1 MRLSKVIEHLYLKVY
16 VGIVIANDKTDIV
29 IELVKSGE
37 VKERII
43 ESFENDTSH
52 VKLQEF
58 IEPYLDESPFHYI
71 AFLNP
76 LAIQG
81 ALPTCLKRKAEEFV
95 DISTA
100 ITLCQDRRWMV
111 YADKQGL
118 DTLKKEYS
126 SIGIDYIFSPFL
138 VLKYFFHDKVFGDL
152 ALFVLTE
159 NETISVSVFLR
170 GDLLFAEYLSMKGS
184 EDLLIDAE
192 LDDSI
197 ELDLGLEAFE
207 EEGFD
212 EGIDLDD
219 LNAIEDLEDLDDLND
234 IEDLDTLE
242 EIEDFSNDVT
252 DIAESPEK
260 EPEGEKKS
268 QNIQTS
274 TLDGFDLDFKRFQ
287 LIQGALQHFYS
298 DAKYE
303 NHFIESV
310 YVADGCDVSNDLKN
324 YLEEE
329 LFLKVYIRRIDLAA
343 EIVDLAKEEV
353 NRAS

>member
-1 MRLSKVIEHLYLKVY
+1 MRLSKVIEQLYLKVY
-16 VGIVIANDKTDIV
+16 VGIVIMNDKTDIV
-29 IELVKSGE
+29 IELVKGGE

-43 ESFENDTSH
+43 ESFERDTSH
-52 VKLQEF
+52 VQLQEF

-111 YADKQGL
+111 YSDKQGL
-118 DTLKKEYS
+118 DALKKEYS
-126 SIGIDYIFSPFL
+126 SIGVDYIFSPFL

-159 NETISVSVFLR
+159 QETISVSVFYR
-170 GDLLFAEYLSMKGS
+170 GDLLFAEYISMKGS

-192 LDDSI
+192 VDDPI
-197 ELDLGLEAFE
+197 ELDLGLEEAFD
-207 EEGFD
+207 EGFD

-242 EIEDFSNDVT
+242 EIEDFSTEVT
-252 DIAESPEK
+252 SIADTPERES
-260 EPEGEKKS
+260 EGE
-268 QNIQTS
+268 QTS
-274 TLDGFDLDFKRFQ
+274 QKSSLDGFDLDFKRFQ
-287 LIQGALQHFYS
+287 LIQGSLQHFYS

-310 YVADGCDVSNDLKN
+310 YVADGSDVSNDLKS

-353 NRAS
+353 SRAS